1 MDELVDI
8 EDALEDGVVA
18 QLRDWW
24 VGQKVHEEL
33 LLTMPSASK
42 HYQPDLL
49 LLLLVG
55 RKGPDGRVE
64 G

>member
-1 MDELVDI
+1 MVLIKMDELVDM

-49 LLLLVG
+49 L
-55 RKGPDGRVE
+55 DTSDW
-64 G
+64 